1 MSAPASLRALLDEG
15 MERGFFAGASALV
28 VSEKETLAEL
38 HAGDARVEPASERR
52 AAGPETLW
60 DLASL
65 TKPLAGAALVLSL
78 ASEKTLSLDDLV
90 SRFEDR
96 WRKSFLEG
104 VSVGRLLAHLGGIV
118 DWFPLYSRGEGRK
131 SYARTL
137 GELDPAAIPGT
148 KVVYSCPGYLFL
160 SEIVERVSG
169 APVDRLFEARVAAP
183 LRLSKNLLFSPS
195 SPDDLAR
202 CAGGERDD
210 ATERKMTE
218 ERKLRYGGFRQGVV
232 NGQVNDGNAYR
243 RGNGVSLNAGLFGTA
258 EAAAALG
265 RAWLVRDGRL
275 LPERFFVEAT
285 RNATAGLGED
295 RGLGWQLASTKG
307 SAGEPLGPA
316 AYGHT
321 GFSGASL
328 FVDPDRGRVA
338 VLLTN
343 RLHPDARAVD
353 MKTFRRRFHEMV
365 AALG

>member
-1 MSAPASLRALLDEG
+1 MSAPARLRALLDEG
-15 MERGFFAGASALV
+15 MERGFFAGAAALV
-28 VSEKETLAEL
+28 VSEKETLAEH

-52 AAGPETLW
+52 AASPDTLW

-65 TKPLAGAALVLSL
+65 TKPLAGATLVLSL
-78 ASEKTLSLDDLV
+78 VSEKTLSLDDCV

-96 WRKSFLEG
+96 WKKSFLEG
-104 VSVGRLLAHLGGIV
+104 VSVRRLLAHLGGIV
-118 DWFPLYSRGEGRK
+118 DWFPLYSKGEGRLA
-131 SYARTL
+131 YTRTL
-137 GELDPAAIPGT
+137 GDLDAAAIPGT
-148 KVVYSCPGYLFL
+148 KVIYSCPGYLFL
-160 SEIVERVSG
+160 SEIVERLAG

-183 LRLSKNLLFSPS
+183 LHLSKNLLFSPS
-195 SPDDLAR
+195 SPEDLAR

-210 ATERKMTE
+210 ATERAMTAD
-218 ERKLRYGGFRQGVV
+218 RKLKYGGFRTGVV

-258 EAAAALG
+258 AAAAALG
-265 RAWLVRDGRL
+265 RAWLTRDGRL
-275 LPERFFVEAT
+275 LPERFFVDAT

-295 RGLGWQLASTKG
+295 RGLGWQLASTEG

-321 GFSGASL
+321 GFTGASL
-328 FVDPDRGRVA
+328 FVDPERGRVA

-343 RLHPDARAVD
+343 RLHPDARAAD
-353 MKTFRRRFHEMV
+353 MTAFRRRFHEVV